1 MRKVANPTQPEEGEV
16 EATLERLCDAHPDWT
31 FQHLPMIELSWEAF
45 RKSRRF
51 RVAGGV
57 GWLRA
62 ESVERLTRQIG
73 AVERAEAAL
82 DAEDAHSAVAGTPTR
97 TRDPR
102 VLEELDRLRAEHP
115 DWRIE
120 YAVERDV
127 PWIAFRDRSTDWAGG
142 HPAAEA
148 KDPVKLASLIE
159 QAVQVVAEPA
169 THRGGCT
176 R

>member
-1 MRKVANPTQPEEGEV
+1 MRKVANPTPPGDGEV

-73 AVERAEAAL
+73 TVERAEAAL
-82 DAEDAHSAVAGTPTR
+82 DAEDAHSAVAGTPTG

-102 VLEELDRLRAEHP
+102 VLEELDRLRAQHP

-120 YAVERDV
+120 FAEGRDV
-127 PWIAFRDRSTDWAGG
+127 AWVALRDRSADWVGG
-142 HPAAEA
+142 HPVAEA
-148 KDPVKLASLIE
+148 TGPAELEALIR
-159 QAVQVVAEPA
+159 QAVRVEDKGGARAE
-169 THRGGCT
+169 RYV